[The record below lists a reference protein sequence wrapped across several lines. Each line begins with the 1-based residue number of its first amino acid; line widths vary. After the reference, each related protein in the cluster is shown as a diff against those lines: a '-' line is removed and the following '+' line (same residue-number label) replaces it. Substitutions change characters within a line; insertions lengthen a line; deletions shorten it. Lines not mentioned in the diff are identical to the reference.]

1 MINVQEL
8 LHSFDNGGGG
18 EENNYQWIEINN
30 PFMIQDGQLEVDQ
43 SENNV
48 PTKDIF
54 VSSILAI
61 TSTTIGEPSSPG
73 VFVITS
79 NTTTTLPIRSPAMYH
94 VDHYTGFTYT
104 SSINSTLSK
113 IDSNTSYIS
122 AAYYA
127 GSIMIFT
134 LYIGLIITDVQASM
148 TAKNI
153 FVVVQRES
161 SDTEV
166 TTASMHTPAFT
177 MHYIT
182 DTSCVIHYI
191 YLVPDTVL
199 WQLFDWLKIYFTTNH
214 EQPNPPYYTSVTVFY
229 TKRHGNML
237 STTSD
242 IGGVDG

>member
-1 MINVQEL
+1 MINVQELL
-8 LHSFDNGGGG
+8 LHSFDNGGG
-18 EENNYQWIEINN
+18 NYQWVEIDN
-30 PFMIQDGQLEVDQ
+30 PFTIQDGRLEVDQ

-48 PTKDIF
+48 PTKDTF

-79 NTTTTLPIRSPAMYH
+79 NTVTTLPIRSPAMYH

-113 IDSNTSYIS
+113 IDSNISYIS

-127 GSIMIFT
+127 GSIMVFT
-134 LYIGLIITDVQASM
+134 LYIGSITTNVQASM
-148 TAKNI
+148 TAKNR
-153 FVVVQRES
+153 FMVVQRKS

-166 TTASMHTPAFT
+166 TNIPIHTPGFT

-199 WQLFDWLKIYFTTNH
+199 WQSFDWLKIYFTSNY
-214 EQPNPPYYTSVTVFY
+214 EQPKPPYYTSVTMFY
-229 TKRHGNML
+229 TKRHGSML
-237 STTSD
+237 STYRD
-242 IGGVDG
+242 IGVDG

>member
-1 MINVQEL
+1 MDDKCTRIITFFRQW
-8 LHSFDNGGGG
+8 GGD
-18 EENNYQWIEINN
+18 NNYQWVEINN
-30 PFMIQDGQLEVDQ
+30 PFSIQDGQLEVDQ

-48 PTKDIF
+48 PTQDTF

-73 VFVITS
+73 VVITS

-127 GSIMIFT
+127 GSIMVFT
-134 LYIGLIITDVQASM
+134 LYIGSITTDIQASM
-148 TAKNI
+148 TARNV

-166 TTASMHTPAFT
+166 TNVPIQTPAFT

-182 DTSCVIHYI
+182 DISCVIHYI

-199 WQLFDWLKIYFTTNH
+199 WQSFDWLKVYFTTNH
-214 EQPNPPYYTSVTVFY
+214 EQPNPPYYTSITVFY
-229 TKRHGNML
+229 TKRHGSML
-237 STTSD
+237 STHSD
-242 IGGVDG
+242 IGVDG

>member
-8 LHSFDNGGGG
+8 LHSFDNGGG
-18 EENNYQWIEINN
+18 NYQWVEIDN
-30 PFMIQDGQLEVDQ
+30 PFTIQDGRLEVDQ

-48 PTKDIF
+48 PTKDTF

-73 VFVITS
+73 VVITS
-79 NTTTTLPIRSPAMYH
+79 NTVTILPIRSPVMYY
-94 VDHYTGFTYT
+94 VDHYTAYTYT

-113 IDSNTSYIS
+113 IDSNISYIS

-127 GSIMIFT
+127 GSIMAFT
-134 LYIGLIITDVQASM
+134 LYIGSITTDVQASM
-148 TAKNI
+148 TANNV
-153 FVVVQRES
+153 FVVTQRKSLDAEIS
-161 SDTEV
+161 NV
-166 TTASMHTPAFT
+166 PMHTPGFT

-199 WQLFDWLKIYFTTNH
+199 WQSFDWLKIYFTTNY
-214 EQPNPPYYTSVTVFY
+214 ERPNPPYYTSVTVFY
-229 TKRHGNML
+229 TKRHGSML
-237 STTSD
+237 STHSD
-242 IGGVDG
+242 IGVDG

>member
-1 MINVQEL
+1 M
-8 LHSFDNGGGG
+8 
-18 EENNYQWIEINN
+18 
-30 PFMIQDGQLEVDQ
+30 
-43 SENNV
+43 

-73 VFVITS
+73 VLIITS
-79 NTTTTLPIRSPAMYH
+79 NTVTTLPIRSPAMYH

-113 IDSNTSYIS
+113 IDSNISYIS

-127 GSIMIFT
+127 GSIMVFT
-134 LYIGLIITDVQASM
+134 LYIGSITTNVQASM
-148 TAKNI
+148 TAKNR
-153 FVVVQRES
+153 FMVVQRKS
-161 SDTEV
+161 SDTGV
-166 TTASMHTPAFT
+166 TNVPIHTPAFT

-199 WQLFDWLKIYFTTNH
+199 WQSFDWLKIYFTSNY
-214 EQPNPPYYTSVTVFY
+214 EQPKPPYYTSVTMFY
-229 TKRHGNML
+229 TKRHGSML
-237 STTSD
+237 STYRD
-242 IGGVDG
+242 IGVDG